1 MNPALAGVALAITIG
16 AIVAVSTRDAR
27 AAVLGLAVTLV
38 GAPILADPMADTAAL
53 AGRVVA
59 AVLATY
65 LLWIAVRDGEWGTG
79 GSRLGWASDAS
90 VAAAAAIAG
99 YGTHG
104 LGAPALGPPLAQ
116 AAGFA
121 LAALAVAPLVTGR
134 DVVRIGFGLLLLTH
148 GALLVRV
155 ALGGTPSALEQ
166 LVTRRARRRAG
177 RRRRGPGQRRS
188 PRRRGWLRARAGGPA
203 RAPVPAAP
211 TAGAE
216 RRAPG
221 RAGPTR
227 TLCPST
233 RRSPVSLIVFLV
245 VTFGAAGSHSSGAD
259 GRASRPAS
267 ASADWRSRSSRPSP
281 STRPRPSRSAA
292 RRSRRPSTSGSS

>member
-1 MNPALAGVALAITIG
+1 MNPALAGVALAVTIG

-27 AAVLGLAVTLV
+27 AAVLGLAVALV

-59 AVLATY
+59 SVLATY

-134 DVVRIGFGLLLLTH
+134 DVVRIGIGLLLLTQ

-166 LVTRRARRRAG
+166 LVTAGLVVGLGGAVAVLANAARHDGADGFELEPEG
-177 RRRRGPGQRRS
+177 RRVPRFL
-188 PRRRGWLRARAGGPA
+188 PRRLPA
-203 RAPVPAAP
+203 RSVGRPDEPA
-211 TAGAE
+211 
-216 RRAPG
+216 RRAPY
-221 RAGPTR
+221 AHP
-227 TLCPST
+227 L
-233 RRSPVSLIVFLV
+233 
-245 VTFGAAGSHSSGAD
+245 D
-259 GRASRPAS
+259 DRP
-267 ASADWRSRSSRPSP
+267 
-281 STRPRPSRSAA
+281 
-292 RRSRRPSTSGSS
+292 